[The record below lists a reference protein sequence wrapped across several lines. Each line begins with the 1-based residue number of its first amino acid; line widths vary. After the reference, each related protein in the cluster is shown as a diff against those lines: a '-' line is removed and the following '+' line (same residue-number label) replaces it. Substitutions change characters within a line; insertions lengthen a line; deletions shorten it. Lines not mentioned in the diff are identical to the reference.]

1 MSGKR
6 KRKGHGPAG
15 KSVALTVHE
24 GVARQLD
31 ELRAEQARLVE
42 RNHRLEG
49 LIIAVVIKAGG
60 ILDVDNLPP
69 NRDYGLQGQDRDGGM
84 VLIVT
89 DSEAPEGQG
98 GNDADEDHGPKHD
111 ALCSG

>member
-1 MSGKR
+1 MGKKR

-15 KSVALTVHE
+15 KSIALSVHE
-24 GVARQLD
+24 GVTRQLD
-31 ELRAEQARLVE
+31 ELRADHVKLTH
-42 RNHRLEG
+42 RNHRLEA

-69 NRDYGLQGQDRDGGM
+69 NRDFGLEGQDREGGM
-84 VLIVT
+84 ILIVT

-98 GNDADEDHGPKHD
+98 GNNV
-111 ALCSG
+111 